1 MIQLLLKILHDYL
14 KTLDEEIE
22 RAELNDIA
30 DSRLYTL
37 ALKERRYIK
46 RLIRRL
52 ERIDHRRIKLHKR
65 KELK

>member
-1 MIQLLLKILHDYL
+1 MMVQKLRQYL
-14 KTLDEEIE
+14 QTLDEEIE

-46 RLIRRL
+46 RVIRRL
-52 ERIDHRRIKLHKR
+52 ERIDHRRMKLHNR